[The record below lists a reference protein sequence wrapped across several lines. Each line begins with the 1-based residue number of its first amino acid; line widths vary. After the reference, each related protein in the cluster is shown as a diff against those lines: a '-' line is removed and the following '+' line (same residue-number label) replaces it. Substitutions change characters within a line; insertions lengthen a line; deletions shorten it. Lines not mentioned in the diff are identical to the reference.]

1 MIFCRSNPERLEEI
15 ANRQIQALQ
24 DEIGK
29 LQNEADRLG
38 KEIVEL
44 TNQSLKII

>member
-1 MIFCRSNPERLEEI
+1 M
-15 ANRQIQALQ
+15 QLQ
-24 DEIGK
+24 DEFGK

-44 TNQSLKII
+44 ANENLKIIWNIDKELALKI